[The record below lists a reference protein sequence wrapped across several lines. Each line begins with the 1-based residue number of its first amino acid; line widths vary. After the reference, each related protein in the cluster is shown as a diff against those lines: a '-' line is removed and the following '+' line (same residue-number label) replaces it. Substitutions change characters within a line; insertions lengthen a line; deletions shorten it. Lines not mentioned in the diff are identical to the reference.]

1 MKLSLGTNHKID
13 FVFVVV
19 AEINDVVAA
28 VAATPF
34 ITQALG
40 MEAETMSRQSSHT
53 NNQPSH

>member
-40 MEAETMSRQSSHT
+40 MEAETMSRQSSHA